1 MEKFQKISSRIII
14 ILALLWMLA
23 VSMGQLSVGQS
34 YMGIGALSAYIG
46 IQNII
51 LLNWGQRTGKMP
63 PKIAYLIQR
72 HGNNKADAICDCKH
86 SFIFID
92 RPGCT
97 IFGLAASISFPVQ
110 NMQQTNRIYIS

>member
-23 VSMGQLSVGQS
+23 VSIGQLSVGQS

-72 HGNNKADAICDCKH
+72 HGNNKGLMQYVIVNILL
-86 SFIFID
+86 FLLI
-92 RPGCT
+92 
-97 IFGLAASISFPVQ
+97 GLAVLYSGWQ
-110 NMQQTNRIYIS
+110 LL

>member
-1 MEKFQKISSRIII
+1 MEKFQKISSRIVMV
-14 ILALLWMLA
+14 LALLWMLA

-51 LLNWGQRTGKMP
+51 LLNWGHRTGNMP

-72 HGNNKADAICDCKH
+72 HGNNKGLIQYVIVNILL
-86 SFIFID
+86 FLLI
-92 RPGCT
+92 
-97 IFGLAASISFPVQ
+97 GLAVLYSGWQ
-110 NMQQTNRIYIS
+110 LL